1 MTDLSE
7 RRRRIIFVSVRQTK
21 DELKSQLREQIEF
34 LKRSSQAYDEGYT
47 NEAKR
52 LTVPIRVLL
61 HDTQNSTSLL
71 TLLKKKEVLF
81 YDTSL
86 DYDPNHLPS
95 TMGLIML
102 KFAITKTGQ
111 KSAEYAPPL
120 DDGPPT
126 RYRKGKILFEKW
138 WNKIVFVDRKGNKLT
153 RRNLVLAVAN
163 KDGGAHVDHELDK
176 GYADITR
183 FDSLGFVFVQDGNK
197 RHFATHP
204 ELASVRQISHEVLKS
219 LKDEF
224 PEYF

>member
-1 MTDLSE
+1 
-7 RRRRIIFVSVRQTK
+7 VKVRQTK
-21 DELKSQLREQIEF
+21 DELKSHLKEQIEF
-34 LKRSSQAYDEGYT
+34 LKRSSQAYDEGCT
-47 NEAKR
+47 SEAKR
-52 LTVPIRVLL
+52 LTVPLRVLL
-61 HDTQNSTSLL
+61 HDTHNSTSLL
-71 TLLKKKEVLF
+71 THLKRKDILF

-86 DYDPNHLPS
+86 DYNPNNLLS
-95 TMGLIML
+95 TMGPIMT
-102 KFAITKTGQ
+102 KITITKTGQ
-111 KSAEYAPPL
+111 KSAEFAPPL

-126 RYRKGKILFEKW
+126 RHRKGKISFEKW
-138 WNKIVFVDRKGNKLT
+138 WNKIVFADRKGNKLT

-176 GYADITR
+176 DYANITR

-204 ELASVRQISHEVLKS
+204 ELAGVRQISHEVLKS